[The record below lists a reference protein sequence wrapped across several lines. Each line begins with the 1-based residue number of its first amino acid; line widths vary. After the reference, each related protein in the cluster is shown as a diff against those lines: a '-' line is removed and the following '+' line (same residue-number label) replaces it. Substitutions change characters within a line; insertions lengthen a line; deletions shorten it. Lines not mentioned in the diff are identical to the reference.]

1 MKVYKIKVNGK
12 VYEVEVEVSEKS
24 GNIYNEQTNSHN
36 EQTNSQ
42 MKSVNEASVSFDGEV
57 VKSPMQGVIRMIKVK
72 KGDKVQKG
80 DVLLIFE
87 AMKMENE
94 ILANVSGTIEEI
106 IVSEGTN
113 VNSNDPLLVI
123 R

>member
-24 GNIYNEQTNSHN
+24 GNISN

-42 MKSVNEASVSFDGEV
+42 MKSVNEASVSSDGEV